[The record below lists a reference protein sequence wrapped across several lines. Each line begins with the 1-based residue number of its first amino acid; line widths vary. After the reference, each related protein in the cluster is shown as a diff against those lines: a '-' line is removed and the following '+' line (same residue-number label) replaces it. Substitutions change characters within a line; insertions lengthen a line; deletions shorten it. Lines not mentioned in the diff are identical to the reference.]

1 MGYYMSAIVK
11 QDITF
16 LSVIVFTILILFPRL
31 MKSLT
36 LKMLLN

>member
-1 MGYYMSAIVK
+1 MDCYVSAIVK

-16 LSVIVFTILILFPRL
+16 LSVIVVMMLILFRRL